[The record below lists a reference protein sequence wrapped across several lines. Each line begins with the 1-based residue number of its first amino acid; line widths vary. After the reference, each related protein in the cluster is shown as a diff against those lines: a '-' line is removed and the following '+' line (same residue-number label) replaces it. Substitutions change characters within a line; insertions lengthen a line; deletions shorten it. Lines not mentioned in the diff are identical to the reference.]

1 MRIPLCVGVARKE
14 EVGSEVSPIPL
25 FFPTQGKEAAVDRA
39 RRENSRQSN
48 KVLNI

>member
-48 KVLNI
+48 KV